1 MHKLL
6 NDMESTDSSFFL
18 YEEFVW
24 EGFAVQFENSIQYA
38 YMADR

>member
-24 EGFAVQFENSIQYA
+24 EGLVRKQYPV
-38 YMADR
+38 RIHGR